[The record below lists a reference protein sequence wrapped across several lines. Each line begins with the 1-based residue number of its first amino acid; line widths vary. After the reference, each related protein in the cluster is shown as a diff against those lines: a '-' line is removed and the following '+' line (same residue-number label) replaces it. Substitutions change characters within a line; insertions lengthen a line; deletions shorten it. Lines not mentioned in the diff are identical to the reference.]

1 MIRRPPKSTR
11 DHLFPYTTLFRSQ
24 AGFGSGGEAMGGIRH
39 TTGSPD
45 RPPSRAGISLG
56 DALASVFGVI
66 GTVTAL
72 FAARERGIGQ
82 EVDVA
87 TYEAVAAL
95 MESTMADY
103 ELGGVVRERSGS
115 VLTGVAPSNV
125 YPTAD
130 GAEGVVAGK
139 ADAA

>member
-1 MIRRPPKSTR
+1 MTHISGFGQTGP
-11 DHLFPYTTLFRSQ
+11 LAGQ
-24 AGFGSGGEAMGGIRH
+24 AGFGSVGEAMGGIRH

-82 EVDVA
+82 EVRSEEH
-87 TYEAVAAL
+87 TSELRSLMRISYAVFCL
-95 MESTMADY
+95 KKKQ
-103 ELGGVVRERSGS
+103 
-115 VLTGVAPSNV
+115 NQ
-125 YPTAD
+125 
-130 GAEGVVAGK
+130 K
-139 ADAA
+139 IQ